1 MTTDFKNKETLHMQI
16 VDGTAYP
23 YEVKNLIKEYYHRL
37 GRDLSFQN
45 IEEELDDPAV
55 RYSPPHGELLV
66 ALENDEVLGMVAYH
80 RLTSK
85 RCEMKRLYLTPNAR
99 GRHLGERLAE
109 TTIEHAK
116 ASGYSIFCLFTSEI
130 FTLHYDDVVA
140 KQLEY
145 VTYIPTLNKTG
156 YIFKSSCI
164 F

>member
-23 YEVKNLIKEYYHRL
+23 DEVKKLIKEYYHRL

-45 IEEELDDPAV
+45 IEAELDDPAV
-55 RYSPPHGELLV
+55 RYSPPQGELLV

-99 GRHLGERLAE
+99 GRHLGERLVE
-109 TTIEHAK
+109 TIIDHAK
-116 ASGYSIFCLFTSEI
+116 ASGYEEMVLDTIKPLKAAVSLYRKYGFEECEAY
-130 FTLHYDDVVA
+130 YDNPMEDVVYMR
-140 KQLEY
+140 KKL
-145 VTYIPTLNKTG
+145 
-156 YIFKSSCI
+156 
-164 F
+164 

>member
-23 YEVKNLIKEYYHRL
+23 DEVKKLIKEYYHRL

-45 IEEELDDPAV
+45 IEAELDDPAV
-55 RYSPPHGELLV
+55 RYSPPQGELLV

-99 GRHLGERLAE
+99 GRHLGERLVE
-109 TTIEHAK
+109 TIIDHAK
-116 ASGYSIFCLFTSEI
+116 DSGYEEMVLDTIKPLKAAVSLYRKYGFEECEAY
-130 FTLHYDDVVA
+130 YDNPMEDVIYMR
-140 KQLEY
+140 KKL
-145 VTYIPTLNKTG
+145 
-156 YIFKSSCI
+156 
-164 F
+164 

>member
-23 YEVKNLIKEYYHRL
+23 DEVKKLIKEYYHRL

-45 IEEELDDPAV
+45 IEAELDDPAV
-55 RYSPPHGELLV
+55 RYSPPQGELLV

-99 GRHLGERLAE
+99 GRHLGERLVD
-109 TTIEHAK
+109 TIIDHAK
-116 ASGYSIFCLFTSEI
+116 ASGYEEMVLDTIKPLKAAVSLYRKLGFEECEAY
-130 FTLHYDDVVA
+130 YDNPMEDVVYMR
-140 KQLEY
+140 KKL
-145 VTYIPTLNKTG
+145 
-156 YIFKSSCI
+156 
-164 F
+164 

>member
-23 YEVKNLIKEYYHRL
+23 DEVKKLIKEYYHGL

-45 IEEELDDPAV
+45 IEAELDDPAV
-55 RYSPPHGELLV
+55 RYSPPQGELLV

-99 GRHLGERLAE
+99 GRHLGERLVE
-109 TTIEHAK
+109 TIIDHAK
-116 ASGYSIFCLFTSEI
+116 ASGYEEMVLDTIKPLKAAVSLYRKYGFEECEAY
-130 FTLHYDDVVA
+130 YDNPMEDVIYMR
-140 KQLEY
+140 KKL
-145 VTYIPTLNKTG
+145 
-156 YIFKSSCI
+156 
-164 F
+164 

>member
-23 YEVKNLIKEYYHRL
+23 DEIKKLIKEYYHRP

-45 IEEELDDPAV
+45 IEAELDDPAV
-55 RYSPPHGELLV
+55 RYSPPQGELLV

-99 GRHLGERLAE
+99 GRHLGERLVE
-109 TTIEHAK
+109 TIIDHAK
-116 ASGYSIFCLFTSEI
+116 ASGYEEMVLDTIKPLKAAVSLYRKFGFEECEA
-130 FTLHYDDVVA
+130 YYDNPMDDVIYMR
-140 KQLEY
+140 KKL
-145 VTYIPTLNKTG
+145 
-156 YIFKSSCI
+156 
-164 F
+164 

>member
-23 YEVKNLIKEYYHRL
+23 YEVKKLIKEYYHRL

-45 IEEELDDPAV
+45 IEAELDDPAV
-55 RYSPPHGELLV
+55 RYSPPQGELLV

-99 GRHLGERLAE
+99 GRHLGERLVDA
-109 TTIEHAK
+109 IIDHAK
-116 ASGYSIFCLFTSEI
+116 ASGYEEMVLDTIKPLKAAVSLYRKLGFEECEA
-130 FTLHYDDVVA
+130 YYDNPMDDVIYMR
-140 KQLEY
+140 KKL
-145 VTYIPTLNKTG
+145 
-156 YIFKSSCI
+156 
-164 F
+164 

>member
-23 YEVKNLIKEYYHRL
+23 DEVKKLIKEYYHRL

-45 IEEELDDPAV
+45 IEAELDDPAV
-55 RYSPPHGELLV
+55 RYSPPQGELLV

-99 GRHLGERLAE
+99 GRHLGERLVE
-109 TTIEHAK
+109 TIIDHAK
-116 ASGYSIFCLFTSEI
+116 ASGYEEMVLDTIKPLKAAVSLYRKYGFEECEAY
-130 FTLHYDDVVA
+130 YDNPMEDVIYMR
-140 KQLEY
+140 KKL
-145 VTYIPTLNKTG
+145 
-156 YIFKSSCI
+156 
-164 F
+164 

>member
-1 MTTDFKNKETLHMQI
+1 MQI

-23 YEVKNLIKEYYHRL
+23 YEVKKLIKEYYHRL

-45 IEEELDDPAV
+45 IEAELDDPAV

-99 GRHLGERLAE
+99 GRHLGERLVE
-109 TTIEHAK
+109 TIIEHAK
-116 ASGYSIFCLFTSEI
+116 ASGYEEMVLDTIKPLKAAVSLYRKLGFEECEAY
-130 FTLHYDDVVA
+130 YDNPMEDVIYMR
-140 KQLEY
+140 KKL
-145 VTYIPTLNKTG
+145 
-156 YIFKSSCI
+156 
-164 F
+164 

>member
-23 YEVKNLIKEYYHRL
+23 DEVKKLIKEYYHRL

-45 IEEELDDPAV
+45 IEAELDDPAV
-55 RYSPPHGELLV
+55 RYSPPQGELLV

-99 GRHLGERLAE
+99 GRHLGERLVE
-109 TTIEHAK
+109 TIIEHAK
-116 ASGYSIFCLFTSEI
+116 ASGYEEMVLDTIKPLKAAVSLYRKLGFEECEAY
-130 FTLHYDDVVA
+130 YDNPMEDVIYMR
-140 KQLEY
+140 KKL
-145 VTYIPTLNKTG
+145 
-156 YIFKSSCI
+156 
-164 F
+164 

>member
-23 YEVKNLIKEYYHRL
+23 DEVKKLIKEYYHRL

-45 IEEELDDPAV
+45 IEAELDDPAV
-55 RYSPPHGELLV
+55 RYSPPQGELLV

-99 GRHLGERLAE
+99 GRHLGERLVD
-109 TTIEHAK
+109 TIIDHAK
-116 ASGYSIFCLFTSEI
+116 ASGYEEMVLDTIKPLKAAVSLYRKLGFEECEAY
-130 FTLHYDDVVA
+130 YDNPMEDVIYMR
-140 KQLEY
+140 KKL
-145 VTYIPTLNKTG
+145 
-156 YIFKSSCI
+156 
-164 F
+164 

>member
-23 YEVKNLIKEYYHRL
+23 YEVKKLIKEYYHRL

-45 IEEELDDPAV
+45 IEAELDDPAV
-55 RYSPPHGELLV
+55 RYSPPQGELLV

-99 GRHLGERLAE
+99 GRHLGERLVE
-109 TTIEHAK
+109 TIIEHAK
-116 ASGYSIFCLFTSEI
+116 ASGYEEMVLDTIKPLKAAVSLYRKFGFEECEA
-130 FTLHYDDVVA
+130 YYDNPMDDVIYMR
-140 KQLEY
+140 KKL
-145 VTYIPTLNKTG
+145 
-156 YIFKSSCI
+156 
-164 F
+164 

>member
-1 MTTDFKNKETLHMQI
+1 MQI
-16 VDGTAYP
+16 VDGNAYP
-23 YEVKNLIKEYYHRL
+23 YEVKKLIKEYYHRL

-80 RLTSK
+80 S
-85 RCEMKRLYLTPNAR
+85 
-99 GRHLGERLAE
+99 
-109 TTIEHAK
+109 
-116 ASGYSIFCLFTSEI
+116 LFTSEI
-130 FTLHYDDVVA
+130 FSLHYDNVVT
-140 KQLEY
+140 KQPEY
-145 VTYIPTLNKTG
+145 VTYIPTLNKTD